1 MSHADTLRT
10 WAGQYITP
18 AAREPFLAGAD
29 ALEAIDRVR
38 NALNGIT
45 RVRADSEYAR
55 DHGYDNPE
63 WHEATADAL
72 EYVIDLLTE
81 ALEGDTDE

>member
-29 ALEAIDRVR
+29 ALEATGRVREALRSIDRVR
-38 NALNGIT
+38 ANSEADLERGDDNA
-45 RVRADSEYAR
+45 
-55 DHGYDNPE
+55 E
-63 WHEATADAL
+63 WYVATADAL
-72 EYVIDLLTE
+72 EYAIHLLTE
-81 ALEGDTDE
+81 ALEGGTE